1 MIIGFEELTYYEIVH
16 GLFALIFVIIS
27 LIIGLKILLK
37 GFSLNRKEFITVGLT
52 WILLASPWWS
62 VSLSF
67 IFIIFFSYAI
77 EPLLYMILANIF
89 VPIALICWIYSFCT
103 FTYPSL
109 KRKLLLIYLII
120 GTVYELVF
128 FVFLSIDPQLIAT
141 QVSVFYSRRTP
152 FTASIH
158 VIGIITALITGILFA
173 KESFKSEDLKIK
185 WKGKFLLLAFISFS
199 FGAFI
204 EAVFPRNPLVL
215 VIVRLI
221 LILSS
226 IEYYLGFFLP
236 ERLANLLITKKHK

>member
-1 MIIGFEELTYYEIVH
+1 MIVGFEELTNYEIVH

-62 VSLSF
+62 ASLSF

-77 EPLLYMILANIF
+77 EPLLYMILANVF

-120 GTVYELVF
+120 SDLSF
-128 FVFLSIDPQLIAT
+128 SHKFLSIYFPYIFQ
-141 QVSVFYSRRTP
+141 
-152 FTASIH
+152 
-158 VIGIITALITGILFA
+158 
-173 KESFKSEDLKIK
+173 KSK
-185 WKGKFLLLAFISFS
+185 
-199 FGAFI
+199 
-204 EAVFPRNPLVL
+204 
-215 VIVRLI
+215 
-221 LILSS
+221 
-226 IEYYLGFFLP
+226 
-236 ERLANLLITKKHK
+236 T